1 MQTGMAVRPPD
12 RTVLLLFSHGGV
24 SGRSRSRSR
33 GGVSRSG
40 GGGVSG
46 GRGGGCSVGRRGGFS
61 GGGRSVSG
69 RSGFFGGLAAG
80 GQRGHGGH
88 GGHSQSDFL
97 HYDSPEMTERTPD
110 ATTAPESSLGHS
122 AAYARRNR

>member
-46 GRGGGCSVGRRGGFS
+46 GRGGRSSVGRRGGFS

-110 ATTAPESSLGHS
+110 ATTAPESSLGHF